1 MVFHGRCMLWSLCRD
16 RLLLRCA
23 RGVLRCVGKRQV
35 CHPHRTTEG
44 TAMADTGDKHRNFHN
59 QTLEEQSMMSLAAM
73 NKCIRDAVQEKTK
86 GILHNGEMP
95 TNIHFKNSIV
105 EMLDAECT
113 LSTDE
118 VVKAIRSAE
127 KVELLRKALY
137 WWVTK
142 KSNIEKFRQKTL
154 DGANIRM
161 VLARLPERSKAA
173 LMLQWMLNLEVLTG
187 SETLDIVLSKAGALP
202 HLKKG

>member
-1 MVFHGRCMLWSLCRD
+1 
-16 RLLLRCA
+16 
-23 RGVLRCVGKRQV
+23 
-35 CHPHRTTEG
+35 
-44 TAMADTGDKHRNFHN
+44 
-59 QTLEEQSMMSLAAM
+59 MMSLAAM